1 VTFGASGRIL
11 LLSNETRLRSN
22 KAVFKSGGM
31 HPWLKI
37 RGKYKRARLKSVS
50 KPGRETAP
58 GFSLDGRQRWG
69 ARQIPLGMPNKT
81 YAWCNL

>member
-1 VTFGASGRIL
+1 VTELNAAIGDLLKRLNEVRPIRRLGRMRRQPL
-11 LLSNETRLRSN
+11 EES
-22 KAVFKSGGM
+22 
-31 HPWLKI
+31 
-37 RGKYKRARLKSVS
+37 KRARLKSVS

-69 ARQIPLGMPNKT
+69 ARQILLGTPNIT